1 MHAAKQRII
10 SFKNFQVTDTKNG
23 HEEQK
28 ATQLVV
34 NFQPVASRNLVA
46 VASSGTNRTKY
57 TRNMSRTVIR
67 LVGKPFNN
75 NLTTI
80 KPRRNALTNYSS
92 IYSNQQW
99 CRHSSNTSSSND
111 TTADFGFKEV
121 KSSQKQD
128 MVKEVF
134 SKVAQKYDIM
144 NDLMSVG
151 DHRLWKDDFVGM
163 MGLGAAARIQSD
175 KVPRFLDVAGG
186 TGDIAFRIVDNLF
199 AVYGHT
205 TVINS
210 SSSSSSGALPDQ
222 DRQVVVCD
230 INPDMLAVGRQRAP
244 IQLSSNRSDVVG
256 FVEGNA
262 EHLPFPDESFDVYT
276 IAFGLRNVT
285 NKEVSFILTLFP
297 HSQP

>member
-1 MHAAKQRII
+1 MAGK
-10 SFKNFQVTDTKNG
+10 SFGNSF
-23 HEEQK
+23 
-28 ATQLVV
+28 
-34 NFQPVASRNLVA
+34 
-46 VASSGTNRTKY
+46 
-57 TRNMSRTVIR
+57 
-67 LVGKPFNN
+67 
-75 NLTTI
+75 I
-80 KPRRNALTNYSS
+80 KPRRVALTNYSS
-92 IYSNQQW
+92 VLSSRSSSQQW
-99 CRHSSNTSSSND
+99 NRHNSNTASSND

-151 DHRLWKDDFVGM
+151 AHRLWKDDFVGM

-210 SSSSSSGALPDQ
+210 SSSSSKSGLVPDQ

-285 NKEVSFILTLFP
+285 NKEVSLILTLLRL
-297 HSQP
+297 SNKL